1 MTARPYR
8 ITCVC
13 TGNICRSP
21 MAERVLERALEEA
34 GLAGRVAVDS
44 AGTMGWHEGNDAHAN
59 TVTILERA
67 GYRSH
72 GHRARH
78 LTEDLFTATDLVLL
92 MDRGH
97 RQDLRSVGFV
107 DGPDVRLWRS
117 FDPIARA
124 SGELDVPDP
133 WGHEE
138 PTYEET
144 LAMLRSALPDLVD
157 FIRGQV
163 ELIAQP

>member
-1 MTARPYR
+1 MPSKPYR

-21 MAERVLERALEEA
+21 MAERVLERALDEA
-34 GLAGRVAVDS
+34 GLAERVIVDS
-44 AGTMGWHEGNDAHAN
+44 AGTMGWHAGDGAHVN
-59 TVTILERA
+59 TITILGEA

-72 GHRARH
+72 GHRAQQ
-78 LTEDLFTATDLVLL
+78 LSEELFSSADLILL

-97 RQDLRSVGFV
+97 RQDLRSVGFA
-107 DGPDVRLWRS
+107 DGPEVRLWRS

-124 SGELDVPDP
+124 SGQLDVPDP

-138 PTYEET
+138 PTYRET
-144 LAMLRSALPDLVD
+144 LAMLEAGLPELVE
-157 FIRGQV
+157 FIRDQV
-163 ELIAQP
+163 A